1 MRLSDV
7 KVSIG
12 PHATVTMQGLR
23 TPSLKELDAL
33 RRQLH
38 PRAPVEALLQA
49 GADRYAREGW
59 KRKHKGGG

>member
-12 PHATVTMQGLR
+12 PHATVTMRGLR

-49 GADRYAREGW
+49 GADR
-59 KRKHKGGG
+59 